1 MRYIELRGLR
11 KDGKGWVYGV
21 PFHIYEEDKCFMI
34 NNCQSS
40 TLEQDDTDFQG
51 FEVVPSTVGQY
62 IGLEDSRG
70 VKIYE
75 GDKVKYLGAKGHII
89 YVEELAMFMIK
100 FYKPAVSSYAFDNVD
115 DYIKVIGNIHEG
127 GEK

>member
-1 MRYIELRGLR
+1 MREIKFRGLR
-11 KDGKGWVYGV
+11 KDGKGWTYGV
-21 PFHIYEEDKCFMI
+21 PFHIYEEGKCFMI
-34 NNCQSS
+34 NLFQGS
-40 TLEQDDTDFQG
+40 TLEQEDAYFQG
-51 FEVVPSTVGQY
+51 LEVVPSTVGQY

-100 FYKPAVSSYAFDNVD
+100 FYKPDVSSYAFDNVD
-115 DYIKVIGNIHEG
+115 DYIKVVGNINEG
-127 GEK
+127 GGK

>member
-1 MRYIELRGLR
+1 MREIKFRGLR

-21 PFHIYEEDKCFMI
+21 PFHIYEEGKCFMI

-51 FEVVPSTVGQY
+51 FEVVPSSVGQY
-62 IGLEDSRG
+62 IGREDSRG

-127 GEK
+127 GDK